1 MLTGTEARLQET
13 CYIWFHN
20 NYPRLRGLLFRIK
33 NEGTNKISGA
43 RDKALGVVP
52 GVADMCLLIPGRS
65 AVFIE
70 FKSKTGK
77 QSKNQEAWQATILKA
92 GYSYYLIRDL
102 STFKELCKTLLD

>member
-20 NYPRLRGLLFRIK
+20 NYPHFRGLLFRIK

-52 GVADMCLLIPGRS
+52 GVADMCLLVPGKS

-70 FKSKTGK
+70 LKTAEGRQSYQQKTWQNTIELAGFKYF
-77 QSKNQEAWQATILKA
+77 I
-92 GYSYYLIRDL
+92 IRDL
-102 STFKELCKTLLD
+102 QTFKDLCRELLD